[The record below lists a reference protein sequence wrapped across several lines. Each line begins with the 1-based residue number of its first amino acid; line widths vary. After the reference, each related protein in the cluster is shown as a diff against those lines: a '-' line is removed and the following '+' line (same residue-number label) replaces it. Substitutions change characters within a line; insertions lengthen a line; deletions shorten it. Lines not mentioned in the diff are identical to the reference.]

1 MVAAVGVVVVED
13 VGDASAQ
20 YAGMTEASADG
31 DLSVGGRDISVH
43 RLHSADDERSGA
55 LARSE
60 DIESSGKCY
69 AN

>member
-31 DLSVGGRDISVH
+31 DLSVGSRNISVH
-43 RLHSADDERSGA
+43 
-55 LARSE
+55 
-60 DIESSGKCY
+60 
-69 AN
+69 